1 MQIKSIRKNILFFSE
16 ANAYH
21 DLPFFFFYLERE
33 ILNNQYERVM
43 MQIHRR
49 CTPSL
54 STTGNFKN

>member
-1 MQIKSIRKNILFFSE
+1 MQIKCIRKNILFSE

-21 DLPFFFFYLERE
+21 DLPFFFYLERE

-49 CTPSL
+49 RTPSL